1 MLARDRP
8 GAGTLGGVLPK
19 LALVAAAALL
29 LAAPAGASAASP
41 LAVPIP
47 GQGALTQ
54 GDPFVPALGN
64 GGYRVRHYD
73 LDLRYVP
80 RTRRLGGTVTIAATT
95 TQVLAAFSLD
105 LVGMRVDAVLVDGA
119 PVPFRRTRTKLVV
132 TPPAALPAGGAF
144 SVAVRYSGVPSA
156 GADRDGGAG
165 WYATDRAA
173 AAYDE
178 PDGARRWFPND
189 GATTA
194 KAPYDITMTVPAGF
208 TAVGN
213 GRLVSR
219 TTSRTSR
226 TTTWHWRERS
236 PMVAYAATV
245 AIGRFR
251 LGSTPTAHGVRIS
264 TAVERSLPPAD
275 RALARSRFAELPLL
289 LRFFRARFGPYPFAT
304 VGGIV
309 GRFGF
314 GSAPLETQTKPLYDG
329 GFSSGIQAHEI
340 AHQWFG
346 DSLTLTRWSDIWL
359 HEGFATFAEWLW
371 ERQRPGELAETF
383 EDLWKRWDAR
393 APALARPGTNLF
405 SAVTYERGGATL
417 QGLRMLMGD
426 ARFFAMLREWTG
438 THRYGNVTT
447 EEFVALVRARG
458 GAAAERF
465 LRQWLYDTKRPALPA
480 KIVRRLDALR

>member
-1 MLARDRP
+1 M
-8 GAGTLGGVLPK
+8 LPK
-19 LALVAAAALL
+19 LALVAALL
-29 LAAPAGASAASP
+29 LAVCVPLTAGAASP
-41 LAVPIP
+41 LAEPTP
-47 GQGALTQ
+47 GPGALTQ
-54 GDPFVPALGN
+54 EDPFVPALGN

-80 RTRRLGGTVTIAATT
+80 HTRRLGGTVTIAATT
-95 TQVLAAFSLD
+95 THALTAFSLD
-105 LVGMRVDAVLVDGA
+105 LVGMRVGAVLVDGA

-132 TPPAALPAGGAF
+132 TPPAALAAGRAF
-144 SVAVRYSGVPSA
+144 SVAVRYSGVPSV

-245 AIGRFR
+245 AIGRFA
-251 LGSTPTAHGVRIS
+251 LGSAPTAHGVRIS
-264 TAVERSLPPAD
+264 TAVERSLPRAD
-275 RALARSRFAELPLL
+275 RARARTRFAELPRL
-289 LRFFRARFGPYPFAT
+289 LRFFRARLGPYPFAT
-304 VGGIV
+304 AGGIV

-329 GFSSGIQAHEI
+329 RFSSGTQAHEI

-371 ERQRPGELAETF
+371 ERRGPGELAGTF
-383 EDLWKRWDAR
+383 ADLWKHWDER
-393 APALARPGTNLF
+393 APALARPGANLF

-426 ARFFAMLREWTG
+426 ARFFALLREWTG

-447 EEFVALVRARG
+447 DEFLALARARG
-458 GAAAERF
+458 GAEAERF
-465 LRQWLYDTKRPALPA
+465 LRQWLYGRDRPALPA
-480 KIVRRLDALR
+480 KIVKRLDALR